1 MLRVT
6 PSPYQLSFTAYVEPF
21 VDFSRLE
28 YVTLLLCVKR
38 NRGIKVK
45 ILIYT
50 TLVILALILQTTL
63 FASWSFLIVVPDLIL
78 VLVVL
83 FSLINGPTFGA
94 KFGFFSGLGTDLLV
108 GEMIGLGALTK
119 MIIGITVGLLSK
131 RFYKENYIIPF
142 ISVVIATVID
152 QLLYVLGM
160 LLFGRT
166 ISLFVVLKNSFYLLV
181 YNGILTLLLYLRL
194 FYLNER
200 LIAGTS

>member
-1 MLRVT
+1 MLILADW
-6 PSPYQLSFTAYVEPF
+6 SMLPYCYAM
-21 VDFSRLE
+21 
-28 YVTLLLCVKR
+28 KR

-166 ISLFVVLKNSFYLLV
+166 ISLFVVLKKFILPLLV

-194 FYLNER
+194 FYLNEKINYWDELVR
-200 LIAGTS
+200 RSR

>member
-1 MLRVT
+1 M
-6 PSPYQLSFTAYVEPF
+6 
-21 VDFSRLE
+21 
-28 YVTLLLCVKR
+28 
-38 NRGIKVK
+38 K

-166 ISLFVVLKNSFYLLV
+166 ISLFVVLKKFILPLLV

-194 FYLNER
+194 FYLNEKINYWDELVR
-200 LIAGTS
+200 RSR